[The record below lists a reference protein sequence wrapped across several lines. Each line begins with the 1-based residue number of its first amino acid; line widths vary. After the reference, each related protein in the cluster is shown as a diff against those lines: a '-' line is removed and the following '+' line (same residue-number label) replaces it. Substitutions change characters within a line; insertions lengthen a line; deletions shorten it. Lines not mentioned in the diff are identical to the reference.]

1 MQPGREWHE
10 TLCSG
15 ASGLGGGSHL
25 GNVFFGR
32 DLSKESV
39 TMSPPLLGKTILT
52 FIEEKRVWAGD
63 GHKDWA
69 VMASSRT

>member
-1 MQPGREWHE
+1 MS
-10 TLCSG
+10 L
-15 ASGLGGGSHL
+15 
-25 GNVFFGR
+25 FGR

-39 TMSPPLLGKTILT
+39 TMPPPLLGKIIPT

-63 GHKDWA
+63 GHEDWA